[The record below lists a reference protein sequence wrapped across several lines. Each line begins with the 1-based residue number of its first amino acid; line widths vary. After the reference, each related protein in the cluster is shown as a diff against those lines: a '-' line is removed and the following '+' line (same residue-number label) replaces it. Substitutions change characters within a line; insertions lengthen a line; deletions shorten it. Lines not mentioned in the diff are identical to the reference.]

1 MGGWG
6 GDGLRGAGI
15 YSQLWI
21 CFGLL
26 GAPPYYL
33 SFVLSHAH
41 LCTLISSL
49 GKARLLL
56 WKILSVSLGV

>member
-1 MGGWG
+1 MGN
-6 GDGLRGAGI
+6 GLRGAGI

-26 GAPPYYL
+26 GAPPDYL

-41 LCTLISSL
+41 LRTLINSL
-49 GKARLLL
+49 GKARWLL
-56 WKILSVSLGV
+56 WKILSVFLGV